1 MNIMFFVELCNGK
14 YSGPYYTVIC
24 CVGGR
29 GESDRGHESIAG
41 GGRNGV
47 RTPQVTSPTY
57 LKGDYLSEP
66 IFPSILYDSCIYC
79 FNGLFNSITEYMTV
93 GMF

>member
-1 MNIMFFVELCNGK
+1 MEFCALTCTCSTVIFNQSEFDELKVIEIFENSYIFIMFFVELCNGK

-47 RTPQVTSPTY
+47 RTPQVTSPT
-57 LKGDYLSEP
+57 
-66 IFPSILYDSCIYC
+66 
-79 FNGLFNSITEYMTV
+79 
-93 GMF
+93 